1 MLFYQ
6 ERCYIPEN
14 HEIRKSIVKD
24 IHESPMTGHPGRDST
39 LEMVQRYYW
48 WPRFRHFVYEY
59 VAGCATCQQN
69 KVNTHPTKPPTQP
82 IKSTATRPF
91 QLISQ
96 DFISGLPKTK
106 QGYDRIMVVV
116 DHGLSK
122 GVNFIPTNKDITA
135 LQTAQLQIDHVF
147 KRFGLPDDII
157 SDRDPL
163 FTSRTYWNLLKL
175 LGIKQRLSTAYHPE
189 TDGETERVNREIE
202 TYIRIFCKRIPED
215 WD

>member
-1 MLFYQ
+1 MIQ
-6 ERCYIPEN
+6 
-14 HEIRKSIVKD
+14 
-24 IHESPMTGHPGRDST
+24 
-39 LEMVQRYYW
+39 
-48 WPRFRHFVYEY
+48 
-59 VAGCATCQQN
+59 
-69 KVNTHPTKPPTQP
+69 
-82 IKSTATRPF
+82 PF

-96 DFISGLPKTK
+96 DFISGLPRMK

-122 GVNFIPTNKDITA
+122 GVIFIPTNKDITA

-163 FTSRTYWNLLKL
+163 FTSRTYQNLLKL

-189 TDGETERVNREIE
+189 TDGETE
-202 TYIRIFCKRIPED
+202 
-215 WD
+215 